1 MSGAGIEE
9 KVIGVLAEALDRD
22 PASIR
27 LHDSLID
34 DLGAESIDFLD
45 IQFQLEA
52 AFGVKL
58 PADDIWK
65 GNLDRAD
72 PAAVTAHLAQLR
84 ERMPDFD
91 WERFPQAPLPADL
104 PRLITPRTIVEY
116 MRRTLGT
123 A

>member
-1 MSGAGIEE
+1 MSGTGIEE

-22 PASIR
+22 AASIR

-65 GNLDRAD
+65 GDLERAD
-72 PAAVTAHLAQLR
+72 PAAVAAHLGVLR

-91 WERFPQAPLPADL
+91 WERFPKAPQASDL

-123 A
+123 T